1 MARERQRTDA
11 DDADEYAGSRRAMVR
26 VDVERRGVRDP
37 RVLGAMATVR
47 RERFVPP
54 RFAGSA
60 YADRPLPIAAGQTI
74 SQPYVV
80 AVMAERAR
88 IRATD
93 RVLEV
98 GTGSG
103 YGAAVLA
110 HLADEVWTIER
121 HHELAEAARARLEG
135 EGIDNVHV
143 VEGDGTRGWPA
154 AAPYDA
160 IVTTAAARSVPDALI
175 TQLTEGGRLVIP
187 VEDGR
192 SGEMLRCYTR
202 RGDDVDVED
211 VFPVRFVPLVHDS
224 TSPADR

>member
-1 MARERQRTDA
+1 
-11 DDADEYAGSRRAMVR
+11 MVR
-26 VDVERRGVRDP
+26 SDIKRRGVRDP
-37 RVLGAMATVR
+37 RVLEAMATVR
-47 RERFVPP
+47 RDRFVAP
-54 RFAGSA
+54 RLAGSA
-60 YADRPLPIAAGQTI
+60 YDDRPLPIAAGQTI

-88 IRATD
+88 VGPTD

-110 HLADEVWTIER
+110 RLAAEVWTIER
-121 HHELAEAARARLEG
+121 HHELVEAARRRLGEEG
-135 EGIDNVHV
+135 VDNVHV

-160 IVTTAAARSVPDALI
+160 IVTTASARSVPDALI
-175 TQLTEGGRLVIP
+175 AQLAEGGRLVIP
-187 VEDGR
+187 VADGW

-202 RGDDVDVED
+202 RGDEVDVED
-211 VFPVRFVPLVHDS
+211 VFPVRFVPLIGD
-224 TSPADR
+224 PAAPPEPPG